1 MRFNHVRASVLA
13 AMLLAGSPGLALA
26 QNAGSTGTT
35 GTATTPAVTTP
46 AVTTPAVTTPANGN
60 VATGETGGGWGGGWW
75 GLIGLIGLF
84 GLAGGRSRVSSVP
97 PATGIGTGTTN
108 SRL

>member
-1 MRFNHVRASVLA
+1 MRFNHARASVLA
-13 AMLLAGSPGLALA
+13 AMLLAGSQGLALA

-35 GTATTPAVTTP
+35 GTATTP

-97 PATGIGTGTTN
+97 PTTGIGTGTTN

>member
-1 MRFNHVRASVLA
+1 MQFNHMRAGVLA

-26 QNAGSTGTT
+26 QNAGNTGTT
-35 GTATTPAVTTP
+35 GTATTP

-84 GLAGGRSRVSSVP
+84 GLAGGRSRVSNVP
-97 PATGIGTGTTN
+97 PATGIGPGTTN